1 MLAGF
6 KRGNKN
12 GAGAPQAGIEWAMT
26 KSLPMT
32 TLQQLDARL
41 HEQVLEVA
49 ALRLALDIQR
59 LRVAHMPPAR
69 DMRLHASKRRAP
81 RLAAL
86 LRSPSIT

>member
-1 MLAGF
+1 
-6 KRGNKN
+6 
-12 GAGAPQAGIEWAMT
+12 MT

-32 TLQQLDARL
+32 TLQQLDTRL

-59 LRVAHMPPAR
+59 MRIAHMPPAR
-69 DMRLHASKRRAP
+69 DMRLHASKRRGP
-81 RLAAL
+81 RLTAL